1 MSHDSDNKFKSSQGV
16 YLTKQLFY
24 EVCSDKETALYTLKD
39 YDLTIDGPEGQK
51 TYPSILRLFVTEG
64 DETGFVFAK
73 KYFDSWKH
81 YKKLLQAPWFSN
93 VISEAKEE
101 LSVQQAA
108 NALLAVSKRASEG
121 DLRANQYLLEKK
133 WVDKDSVG
141 RPSKAS
147 IKEEANRL
155 FQQSDLVTED
165 AARILEFKRQS

>member
-1 MSHDSDNKFKSSQGV
+1 MSHDPSKFKSSQGV

-24 EVCSDKETALYTLKD
+24 EVCSDKATALYTLKD
-39 YDLTIDGPEGQK
+39 YDLTVDGV
-51 TYPSILRLFVTEG
+51 TYPSILRLFVSEG

-93 VISEAKEE
+93 VIAEAKEE
-101 LSVQQAA
+101 LSVKQAA
-108 NALLAVSKRASEG
+108 EALLQVSKKARDG

-155 FQQSDLVTED
+155 FQQSDLVSED
-165 AARILEFKRQS
+165 AARILEFKR

>member
-1 MSHDSDNKFKSSQGV
+1 MAHDSDNKFKSSQGV

-39 YDLTIDGPEGQK
+39 YDLTVDGK
-51 TYPSILRLFVTEG
+51 LYPSILRLFVSEG

-81 YKKLLQAPWFSN
+81 YKKLLSAPWFSN

-101 LSVQQAA
+101 LAVQQAA
-108 NALLAVSKRASEG
+108 HALLAVSKKAKEG

-141 RPSKAS
+141 RPTKAS
-147 IKEEANRL
+147 IKEEANKL
-155 FQQSDLVTED
+155 FQQSDLVSED
-165 AARILEFKRQS
+165 AARILEFRR

>member
-24 EVCSDKETALYTLKD
+24 EVCFDKATALYTLKD
-39 YDLTIDGPEGQK
+39 YHLTDDGR
-51 TYPSILRLFVTEG
+51 TYPSILRLFVAEG
-64 DETGFVFAK
+64 DETGFVFAT

-93 VISEAKEE
+93 VIAEAKEE
-101 LSVQQAA
+101 LSVRQAA
-108 NALLAVSKRASEG
+108 YALLSVAEKARGG

-147 IKEEANRL
+147 IKEEAEKL
-155 FQQSDLVTED
+155 FQQSDLVSED
-165 AARILEFKRQS
+165 AARILVFKR